1 MKRYAKASSF
11 EKVVTILILDDEF
24 DLVTIL
30 KHGLERQGFRV
41 FSFTDPFL
49 ALEHFKINAFNCN
62 LVISDLR
69 MPGMNGFEF
78 LTKVRE
84 IKSDIMIFL
93 MTAFEVSDMPSVAI
107 SSLKINEFIVKPFS
121 IHDLNVIID
130 KYVSLK
136 NNNS

>member
-1 MKRYAKASSF
+1 MKGYAKASSF

-30 KHGLERQGFRV
+30 KRGLEIQGFRV

-49 ALEHFKINAFNCN
+49 ALEHFKINAFNYN

-78 LTKVRE
+78 LKVKE

-93 MTAFEVSDMPSVAI
+93 MTAFEVSDMQSSVAI
-107 SSLKINEFIVKPFS
+107 S
-121 IHDLNVIID
+121 
-130 KYVSLK
+130 
-136 NNNS
+136 

>member
-1 MKRYAKASSF
+1 MKGYAKASSF

-30 KHGLERQGFRV
+30 KQGLERKGFRV

-49 ALEHFKINAFNCN
+49 ALEHFKINAFNYN

-78 LTKVRE
+78 LTKVKE

-93 MTAFEVSDMPSVAI
+93 MTAFEVSDMQSFAI

-121 IHDLNVIID
+121 IHNLNVIID

>member
-1 MKRYAKASSF
+1 M
-11 EKVVTILILDDEF
+11 
-24 DLVTIL
+24 
-30 KHGLERQGFRV
+30 
-41 FSFTDPFL
+41 FSFTDSFL
-49 ALEHFKINAFNCN
+49 ALEHLKINAFNYN

-78 LTKVRE
+78 LTKVKE

-93 MTAFEVSDMPSVAI
+93 MTAFEVSDMQSSVAI

-121 IHDLNVIID
+121 IHNLNVIID

-136 NNNS
+136 KIIAEISLHFHLETFYNDSTFTITNF